1 MKAPVADAA
10 RKGASRSGTAR
21 LSRDRRVL
29 PLVRRESRGSIDDA
43 CRYAKLSTNDR
54 RRHIAVP
61 ELRRK
66 NMGSPE
72 GKLTPAQFE
81 IMQLIWNSAAGLTI
95 GEIWDAVRTNRNV
108 SRTTV
113 LNLVDRLDKRNWLKR
128 RKDQGVY
135 RYVTCVERPTAEEQ
149 LAVEFVEE
157 FFQGSASNLVM
168 SLLGS
173 KRISKA
179 DVESLKRLLGNAD
192 ADRSRQ
198 EKGTR

>member
-1 MKAPVADAA
+1 
-10 RKGASRSGTAR
+10 
-21 LSRDRRVL
+21 
-29 PLVRRESRGSIDDA
+29 
-43 CRYAKLSTNDR
+43 
-54 RRHIAVP
+54 
-61 ELRRK
+61 
-66 NMGSPE
+66 MGSPE

-81 IMQLIWNSAAGLTI
+81 IMRLIWTSAAGLTI
-95 GEIWDAVRTNRNV
+95 GEIWGAVRANRNV

-135 RYVTCVERPTAEEQ
+135 RYVTRVERPAAEKQLTA
-149 LAVEFVEE
+149 EFVEE
-157 FFQGSASNLVM
+157 FFQGSASNLIM

-179 DVESLKRLLGNAD
+179 DVESLKQLLRNAD

-198 EKGTR
+198 QKGTR